1 MSPQRIVCKLSVNV
15 IIHLEVKLNY
25 KKILENGWISKSKK
39 GSCNIFDSKI
49 KRIRYRFSGKNLYVI
64 YRLLKQ
70 YLSHHYRFFDHF
82 LYLKY
87 HLRRLFFTE
96 KRIVF
101 TATRA
106 IKTMRSAS
114 LMEQYSVLIS
124 NVLKCTQ
131 MANFALGSSN

>member
-1 MSPQRIVCKLSVNV
+1 MRPQRIVSNLSVDV

-49 KRIRYRFSGKNLYVI
+49 KRIRYRLSGKNLYVI

-70 YLSHHYRFFDHF
+70 YLSRNYRFFDQF

-87 HLRRLFFTE
+87 RL
-96 KRIVF
+96 
-101 TATRA
+101 
-106 IKTMRSAS
+106 
-114 LMEQYSVLIS
+114 
-124 NVLKCTQ
+124 
-131 MANFALGSSN
+131 